1 MASKIIV
8 ISSDT
13 ELINDLKGFASSRG
27 CELECQGADLEDLD
41 SADNV
46 VPIRKNVFLPSGKT
60 NVDLYLKSLDEV
72 QSETIKQALSA
83 AKGNVSRVSKI
94 LSIGRATLYRKI
106 KQYDID
112 LGNVRQGPP
121 SESEEKAK
129 AA

>member
-1 MASKIIV
+1 MSRPGKIIV

-27 CELECQGADLEDLD
+27 CELECQSGDLEDANSD
-41 SADNV
+41 DNV

-94 LSIGRATLYRKI
+94 LNIGRATLYRKI

-112 LGNVRQGPP
+112 LGKSRTDL
-121 SESEEKAK
+121 ESEEKAK